1 MARCGGGTGPRN
13 QARSSSPG
21 AHGRRYFCRRV
32 RDSPSSAVNA
42 AATPWG
48 PPPSPPGPPGDP
60 IHSPSLA
67 PGSIHHPPFGSK
79 IEWAPSIR
87 PHRFRAATPG
97 LHPSINGSGVCRWLV
112 GHDGCAW
119 WQIIITFDL
128 YIDAPRPYSRLHLRC
143 EWIDLASSSLAPS
156 FLLSFVHSSS
166 QLSLLPCLD
175 RSCLYAGNPC
185 PA

>member
-1 MARCGGGTGPRN
+1 MRRRN
-13 QARSSSPG
+13 RPTKPG
-21 AHGRRYFCRRV
+21 KILLPWSTWPTIFL
-32 RDSPSSAVNA
+32 SPSTRLAFVGGQCCRHTLGS
-42 AATPWG
+42 
-48 PPPSPPGPPGDP
+48 PPFPPGPPGDP